1 MKSTMED
8 KDRVIST
15 SERSEWTLLSFPE
28 QQTEILLSYEQ
39 DNKVEAGT
47 RDVIIPDREEGAGRV
62 YDVENE
68 YSTTNRIQSENLSS
82 QGENIPREELVYS
95 NVPYAEGELAVDEQ
109 LESNVSLASGVL
121 GIQPA
126 EVDDE
131 KTFEFQM
138 LIGSPS
144 QPIFRKNKEILIS
157 LMIDTKNKPELRG
170 EEFLIIIEPDDFD
183 IVEGASEIPVTIYTT
198 DSAPEYVLKL
208 RKQHPDEPVKD
219 RYISIIV
226 YHKNLP
232 ILATKYDLFKR
243 REVAVNH
250 VGNRRFDPFTSKDD

>member
-1 MKSTMED
+1 MKSTMENE
-8 KDRVIST
+8 DRITST
-15 SERSEWTLLSFPE
+15 SKRSEWTFLSFPE

-47 RDVIIPDREEGAGRV
+47 RDVIFPDREERAERV
-62 YDVENE
+62 YDAENE
-68 YSTTNRIQSENLSS
+68 YSTTNRIQSENRSS
-82 QGENIPREELVYS
+82 QGGNISTEKLVYS
-95 NVPYAEGELAVDEQ
+95 NVPYVEEELAADKK
-109 LESNVSLASGVL
+109 LEDNVSLASGVA
-121 GIQPA
+121 GIQQA
-126 EVDDE
+126 KADDE
-131 KTFEFQM
+131 KTFEFRM

-144 QPIFRKNKEILIS
+144 RPIFAKNKEIPIS

-170 EEFLIIIEPDDFD
+170 EEFLIIIESNDFD

-198 DSAPEYVLKL
+198 DSAPEYSLKL

-232 ILATKYDLFKR
+232 ILATKYDLFER
-243 REVAVNH
+243 REV
-250 VGNRRFDPFTSKDD
+250 DE